1 MCIFIAAVCWVYLT
15 PFVLFQVIMMNAGM
29 KGMGLATALTLLY
42 HHIIVVESCSNKD
55 NRLSPFV
62 LRDNNPT
69 YLLFLYTLLLEYHVY
84 LVIYIFLLPLAF
96 IFWVESLNLIVWQL
110 CLELYGS
117 ILGLRGTW
125 GVIVASSYEVDWNDG
140 WCRSRARGPYSPL
153 YRQER

>member
-1 MCIFIAAVCWVYLT
+1 
-15 PFVLFQVIMMNAGM
+15 MMNAGM

-96 IFWVESLNLIVWQL
+96 IF
-110 CLELYGS
+110 
-117 ILGLRGTW
+117 
-125 GVIVASSYEVDWNDG
+125 
-140 WCRSRARGPYSPL
+140 
-153 YRQER
+153 